1 MSTAVKTPIG
11 LTFPISHGPMGYFNQ
26 SFDVVDQVKSNLY
39 LLLNTKKGER
49 RFNLDFGSSFYNVLF
64 NFNNEELQ
72 TILESSIK
80 KDVRKWLPYVDIKS
94 VTISDSDEEKDGY
107 HVKISVVFTADN
119 VGITS
124 PQNITLVA
132 AQGNI

>member
-1 MSTAVKTPIG
+1 
-11 LTFPISHGPMGYFNQ
+11 
-26 SFDVVDQVKSNLY
+26 
-39 LLLNTKKGER
+39 
-49 RFNLDFGSSFYNVLF
+49 
-64 NFNNEELQ
+64 
-72 TILESSIK
+72 
-80 KDVRKWLPYVDIKS
+80 VRKWLPYVDIKS

>member
-26 SFDVVDQVKSNLY
+26 SFDVVDQVKANLY

-49 RFNLDFGSSFYNVLF
+49 RFNLDFGSSLWDVLF

-72 TILESSIK
+72 SILESAIK
-80 KDVRKWLPYVDIKS
+80 KDVKQWLPFVNIKS
-94 VTISDSDEEKDGY
+94 VMIGNTDEEKDGY
-107 HVKISVVFTADN
+107 YVKISVVFTADN

>member
-1 MSTAVKTPIG
+1 MATTAKTPIG
-11 LTFPISHGPMGYFNQ
+11 ITFPISHGPMGYFNQ
-26 SFDVVDQVKSNLY
+26 SFDVVDQVKANLY

-49 RFNLDFGSSFYNVLF
+49 RFNLDFGSSLWDVLF

-72 TILESSIK
+72 PIIESAIK
-80 KDVRKWLPYVDIKS
+80 RDVKQWLTFVNIKS
-94 VTISDSDEEKDGY
+94 VTIGDTDAEKDGY
-107 HVKISVVFTADN
+107 YVNIFVVFTADN

-124 PQNITLVA
+124 PQNLTLVA

>member
-49 RFNLDFGSSFYNVLF
+49 RFNLDFGSSLYNVLF